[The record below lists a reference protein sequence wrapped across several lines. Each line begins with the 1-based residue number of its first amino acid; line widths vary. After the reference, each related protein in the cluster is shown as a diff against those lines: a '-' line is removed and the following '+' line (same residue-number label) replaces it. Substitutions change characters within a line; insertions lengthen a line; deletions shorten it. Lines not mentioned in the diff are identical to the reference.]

1 MATSGKALFVGD
13 CLSIMVNSI
22 LCHGAAATTT
32 TKRFISGLGYWVTYD
47 SISHYRVNPVTPLL
61 LEIWPFRA
69 CCCDYDGEGYFVLVR
84 EYDRPDR

>member
-22 LCHGAAATTT
+22 LRHGVAATTT

-61 LEIWPFRA
+61 LEIFPFRVY
-69 CCCDYDGEGYFVLVR
+69 CCDYDDEGYFVLAYG
-84 EYDRPDR
+84 YDWLDR